1 MYLDTLNSQL
11 RFHILL
17 VRPIQADEEFWD
29 HITDLLSGPMI
40 YPSPRSPLRK
50 ELSDSIALTLP
61 LAGSQLAQASTG
73 LVDTIMMGWMGP
85 ETLAAGGLAAAA
97 FMTLFVAALGL
108 TTGVTSL
115 AAEAFGAQ
123 NIARVQ
129 TTTAQ
134 GLWLT
139 ALVTLPAGCLLLN
152 SQAILLHLGQTS
164 AIAQGASAYLRFM
177 TIGYFPAIA
186 FILLRGVVSTLG
198 APRIT
203 VAIALGGLLIN
214 ALGNY
219 VLGFGKFGFPAL
231 GLTGLAIATATAH
244 GFNFLALVSYIHLQP
259 QLRTFRLFSQ
269 LWKPNHPILTEVFK
283 LGLPTGIAFTAEV
296 GLFSVTTFLM
306 GKLGV
311 TVLAAHQ
318 IVFQTISFIFMVPL
332 GIAYATTIRV
342 GLWLGKED
350 WAGIRRAGFVG
361 MGLGGGFMAI
371 MATIVLMFPR
381 WVISL
386 YLDLSNPVNQP
397 LVPIAT
403 AMLTIAALAQIL
415 DGVQAATAGA
425 LRGLQDTQIP
435 MVLSFIAFWGMG
447 LTSGYFLGFHLGWG
461 GVGLWIGQA
470 IGITMASVLFIRRFL
485 RLETQANL

>member
-1 MYLDTLNSQL
+1 MNY
-11 RFHILL
+11 I
-17 VRPIQADEEFWD
+17 
-29 HITDLLSGPMI
+29 
-40 YPSPRSPLRK
+40 SPRSPLRQ
-50 ELSDSIALTLP
+50 ELYDSIALTLP
-61 LAGSQLAQASTG
+61 LAASQLAQAATG

-85 ETLAAGGLAAAA
+85 ETLASGGLAAAA

-123 NIARVQ
+123 NEARVQ
-129 TTTAQ
+129 TITAQ
-134 GLWLT
+134 GIWLT
-139 ALVTLPAGCLLLN
+139 ALVTVPAFLLLLN
-152 SQAILLHLGQTS
+152 SQEILLHLGQTPT
-164 AIAQGASAYLRFM
+164 IAQGASAYLRFM

-186 FILLRGVVSTLG
+186 FILLRGVVSSLG

-203 VAIALGGLLIN
+203 MAITLVGLLIN

-219 VLGFGKFGFPAL
+219 VLGFGKFGCPAL

-244 GFNFLALVSYIHLQP
+244 WFNFLALVAYVHLQP
-259 QLRTFRLFSQ
+259 KLRTFRLFSQ
-269 LWKPNHPILTEVFK
+269 LWKPDRAILTEVFK

-306 GKLGV
+306 GKFGV

-318 IVFQTISFIFMVPL
+318 IVFQTIAFIFMVPM
-332 GIAYATTIRV
+332 GVAYATTIRV
-342 GLWLGKED
+342 GLWLGKND
-350 WAGIRRAGFVG
+350 WAAVRRSGFVG

-371 MATIVLMFPR
+371 MATIVLIFPR

-397 LVPIAT
+397 IIPIAT
-403 AMLTIAALAQIL
+403 AMLTIAALGQIL

-425 LRGLQDTQIP
+425 LRGLQDTKIP
-435 MVLSFIAFWGMG
+435 MFLSFIAFWGMG
-447 LTSGYFLGFHLGWG
+447 LTTGYVLGFQLGWG
-461 GVGLWIGQA
+461 GVGLWIGQS
-470 IGITMASVLFIRRFL
+470 IGIITASILFVRRFL
-485 RLETQANL
+485 RLGTIKYPKHL